1 MEKLKRFLEE
11 ELHLE
16 SKQFLSRFAQY
27 EKVLLEKNRTLN
39 LVSRKLESIEDQ
51 ILNSIFFLTN
61 FPLKE
66 NATLLD
72 GGTGGGFPGIP
83 LKILRSDL
91 QVTLNDSI
99 QKKVKA
105 LEDILSQIS
114 LNDVQLI
121 HSRIESIMLNKYFK
135 NRFDYVIFRAV
146 STLDKLYH
154 WSKKLLATNGMILAI
169 KGGNISSEI
178 DIFKKKYP
186 TILFNVIEYHFDFYY
201 NIIDKKLVVIK
212 RENS

>member
-16 SKQFLSRFAQY
+16 SKQFLSHFAQY
-27 EKVLLEKNRTLN
+27 EKVLLEKNRTVN
-39 LVSRKLESIEDQ
+39 LVSRRLESVEDQ

-83 LKILRSDL
+83 LKILRRDL

-121 HSRIESIMLNKYFK
+121 HSRIESIMLNQHFK

-146 STLDKLYH
+146 STLDKLYQ

-212 RENS
+212 RENL